1 MVLASGNSF
10 SSTRSAGGVEEG
22 GLCQAA
28 EAPTMNV
35 SAGSLVEPLH
45 DQQEK
50 VPSHLVPLLIA
61 QLQAP
66 LPASVGHTAFSNCL
80 RP

>member
-1 MVLASGNSF
+1 
-10 SSTRSAGGVEEG
+10 
-22 GLCQAA
+22 
-28 EAPTMNV
+28 MNV
-35 SAGSLVEPLH
+35 SAGAPVEPLH

-66 LPASVGHTAFSNCL
+66 LPASVGSTCAPKPKPSARGGPTHRRHFRFASGPL
-80 RP
+80 AA